1 MPNIKSAEKRV
12 SVSATKK
19 LQNQMVR
26 SQMHTAVKKFNAAI
40 SNGDVELARQLLP
53 IASSKIDNAAVKNV
67 IHKNAANRKK
77 AQIAKALSQL
87 ERGVVVVKVDAK
99 TLKQAEQKAAAQRK
113 AEEAE
118 AIKAQRNE
126 AKKAKEA
133 AKAPASKKAPAKK
146 SAAAPKAPE
155 EAPKKRTTKKAAT
168 AEAPAEEA
176 PAKKTT
182 RKSTTK
188 AEGEEAPAPKKRTT
202 KKAAEP
208 AEGSDDEIK

>member
-19 LQNQMVR
+19 LQNQMIR
-26 SQMHTAVKKFNAAI
+26 SQMQTAVRKFNAAI
-40 SNGDVELARQLLP
+40 AEGDVETAKKLLP
-53 IASSKIDNAAVKNV
+53 VASSKIDNAATKNV

-87 ERGVVVVKVDAK
+87 ERGIVVVKVDAK

-133 AKAPASKKAPAKK
+133 AKAPVSKKAPAKK
-146 SAAAPKAPE
+146 AAAPKAPKETKSE
-155 EAPKKRTTKKAAT
+155 ETPKKRTT
-168 AEAPAEEA
+168 
-176 PAKKTT
+176 AKKT
-182 RKSTTK
+182 
-188 AEGEEAPAPKKRTT
+188 PAPVVTE
-202 KKAAEP
+202 EP
-208 AEGSDDEIK
+208 TEVEDEIK

>member
-19 LQNQMVR
+19 LQNQMIR
-26 SQMHTAVKKFNAAI
+26 SQMQTAVRKFNAAI
-40 SNGDVELARQLLP
+40 ADGDIETAKRLLP

-87 ERGVVVVKVDAK
+87 ERGIVVVKVDAK

-133 AKAPASKKAPAKK
+133 AKAPASKKSSSKV
-146 SAAAPKAPE
+146 SAPKAPKE
-155 EAPKKRTTKKAAT
+155 KSDAPKKRSSKKPKDDTT
-168 AEAPAEEA
+168 
-176 PAKKTT
+176 
-182 RKSTTK
+182 SGDGD
-188 AEGEEAPAPKKRTT
+188 GEVK
-202 KKAAEP
+202 
-208 AEGSDDEIK
+208 

>member
-1 MPNIKSAEKRV
+1 
-12 SVSATKK
+12 
-19 LQNQMVR
+19 
-26 SQMHTAVKKFNAAI
+26 MHTAVKKFNAAI
-40 SNGDVELARQLLP
+40 SNGDVELAKQLLP

-87 ERGVVVVKVDAK
+87 ERGIVVVKVDAK

-133 AKAPASKKAPAKK
+133 AKAPASKKTARK

-155 EAPKKRTTKKAAT
+155 EAPKKRATKKAAEAT
-168 AEAPAEEA
+168 EAPAETPAKKATAKKSTAKAEGEA
-176 PAKKTT
+176 PAKKPAA
-182 RKSTTK
+182 KK
-188 AEGEEAPAPKKRTT
+188 APKES
-202 KKAAEP
+202 AP

>member
-19 LQNQMVR
+19 LQNQMIR
-26 SQMHTAVKKFNAAI
+26 SQMQTAVKKFNAAI
-40 SNGDVELARQLLP
+40 SNGDVELAKTLLP
-53 IASSKIDNAAVKNV
+53 VASSKIDNAAVKNV

-99 TLKQAEQKAAAQRK
+99 TLKQAEQKAAAARK
-113 AEEAE
+113 AEESA

-133 AKAPASKKAPAKK
+133 AKSPAKKAPAKK
-146 SAAAPKAPE
+146 STTAPKATKAAKEASAKE
-155 EAPKKRTTKKAAT
+155 EAPKKRTTKKAT
-168 AEAPAEEA
+168 KVETPAEEV
-176 PAKKTT
+176 
-182 RKSTTK
+182 
-188 AEGEEAPAPKKRTT
+188 E
-202 KKAAEP
+202 
-208 AEGSDDEIK
+208 DEIK

>member
-19 LQNQMVR
+19 LQNQMIR
-26 SQMHTAVKKFNAAI
+26 SQMQTAVRKFNAAI
-40 SNGDVELARQLLP
+40 AEGDVDAAKTLLP
-53 IASSKIDNAAVKNV
+53 IASSKIDNAATKNV

-87 ERGVVVVKVDAK
+87 ERGIVVVKVDAK

-133 AKAPASKKAPAKK
+133 AKAPAAKKTSSKK
-146 SAAAPKAPE
+146 SAAAPKAPKEAPAKE
-155 EAPKKRTTKKAAT
+155 EAPKKRTT
-168 AEAPAEEA
+168 
-176 PAKKTT
+176 
-182 RKSTTK
+182 
-188 AEGEEAPAPKKRTT
+188 T
-202 KKAAEP
+202 KKAAAP
-208 AEGSDDEIK
+208 AEPVESGSEDEIK

>member
-19 LQNQMVR
+19 LQNQMIR
-26 SQMHTAVKKFNAAI
+26 SQMQTALKKFNAAI
-40 SNGDVELARQLLP
+40 SNGDIELARTLLP
-53 IASSKIDNAAVKNV
+53 LASSKIDNAAVKNV

-87 ERGVVVVKVDAK
+87 ERGIVVVKVDAK

-133 AKAPASKKAPAKK
+133 AKAPATKKAPAKK
-146 SAAAPKAPE
+146 AAAPKAPKADAAKE
-155 EAPKKRTTKKAAT
+155 EAPKKRAPRKKAEP
-168 AEAPAEEA
+168 AEAPAE
-176 PAKKTT
+176 
-182 RKSTTK
+182 
-188 AEGEEAPAPKKRTT
+188 
-202 KKAAEP
+202 AAEVV
-208 AEGSDDEIK
+208 EDEIK